1 MILEKAV
8 VTMNNWFVTLGN
20 FEIFMEP
27 SNQSG
32 WFCKVIREPMNTHIW
47 LFNKFHILISN
58 NGERQ

>member
-1 MILEKAV
+1 
-8 VTMNNWFVTLGN
+8 MNNWFVTLGN

-27 SNQSG
+27 SNESG